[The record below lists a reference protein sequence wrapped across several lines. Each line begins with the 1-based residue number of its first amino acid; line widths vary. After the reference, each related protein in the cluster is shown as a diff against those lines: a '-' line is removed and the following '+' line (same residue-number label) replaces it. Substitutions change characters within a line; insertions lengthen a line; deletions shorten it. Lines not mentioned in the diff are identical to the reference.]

1 MLRAMNA
8 IARIMCLVALVSAAP
23 LASFACGGA
32 ESNLPPPPPGPGNG
46 VSSASATTSSSG
58 VATATTVAPPAA
70 IPPVLVLGAQSD
82 DPPAPLPTVKI
93 TAPTSGQVIAADK
106 APAFVVKL
114 DVKNWQ
120 TAMGSQHVHLI
131 LDNHPYKAIY
141 DTKAPVKL
149 SDLMNGDPLNEG
161 EHILVAFPSRQ
172 NHESVKT
179 KDALATLSFWVG
191 KKGATATDLK
201 KQPMLIYSR
210 PKGDYKGLQ
219 ASHVIVDFYVANVT
233 LAEGKEH
240 VHITVTGPGIA
251 DKLEA
256 KAEKF
261 GPPYFLDNLQNGVYT
276 IKLDLMTGGADMKLI
291 PGAWNSTTRVIRIDH
306 DAQPDP
312 MVMPSAS
319 ASASAAASASA
330 KPK

>member
-1 MLRAMNA
+1 MLRRMKP
-8 IARIMCLVALVSAAP
+8 IAKLVCLIATVSAAP

-32 ESNLPPPPPGPGNG
+32 ETNLPPPPPAPGNG
-46 VSSASATTSSSG
+46 VASASASSSSSAVTSAT
-58 VATATTVAPPAA
+58 VATPPLPAA
-70 IPPVLVLGAQSD
+70 ALVLGPQGD
-82 DPPAPLPTVKI
+82 PPPAPLPTVKI

-106 APAFVVKL
+106 AADFIVKL

-131 LDNHPYKAIY
+131 MDNHPYKPLY

-149 SDLMNGDPLNEG
+149 SDLMNGDPINEG
-161 EHILVAFPSRQ
+161 EHILVAFPSRG
-172 NHESVKT
+172 NHESVKNL
-179 KDALATLSFWVG
+179 KDALAILSFWVG
-191 KKGATATDLK
+191 KKGTTPTDLK
-201 KQPMLIYSR
+201 KPMLIFSR
-210 PKGDYKGLQ
+210 PKGDYKGMQ
-219 ASHVIVDFYVANVT
+219 ASHVIVDFQLANVT

-261 GPPYFLDNLQNGVYT
+261 GPPYFLDNLQNGAYT
-276 IKLDLMTGGADMKLI
+276 VKLELMTGGADMKLI
-291 PGAWNSTTRVIRIDH
+291 PGAWNSTTRTIRIDH

-312 MVMPSAS
+312 MPMAS
-319 ASASAAASASA
+319 ASATASSSASA